1 MGYLCDTILIIN
13 PMNRILFYVAL
24 IATAIAIFS
33 TTLLCRSRHSV
44 MRLEH
49 NQEALMQSVEHY
61 KTRAQHSVATVAKL
75 ELSVAEL
82 RRLRRED
89 ADKIRLL
96 GIKLRR
102 AESYAKSV
110 AQTECQTSVPL
121 RDTIIVHD
129 TVKVFDTLLAGH
141 TRLSGRVS
149 TDSLYVDIRQRDT
162 IYQVVHRVPRKFLF
176 FRFGTKAIRQDVWSS
191 NPNTEIVYTEYIE
204 LSKPKRVAKR
214 RQKG

>member
-1 MGYLCDTILIIN
+1 MRKAIIV
-13 PMNRILFYVAL
+13 VASV
-24 IATAIAIFS
+24 AI
-33 TTLLCRSRHSV
+33 
-44 MRLEH
+44 
-49 NQEALMQSVEHY
+49 
-61 KTRAQHSVATVAKL
+61 VATVVCSL
-75 ELSVAEL
+75 IIVHLHDENQ
-82 RRLRRED
+82 RLRRNQHSLLSDITLYQTKAGESAASVEVLELELHELREHRAKD
-89 ADKIRLL
+89 AEHIKEL
-96 GIKLRR
+96 GIRLRR
-102 AESYAKSV
+102 AESYAKSIT
-110 AQTECQTSVPL
+110 QTECQTAIPL

-129 TVKVFDTLLAGH
+129 TIKVFDTLLDCH

-214 RQKG
+214 SRKG

>member
-1 MGYLCDTILIIN
+1 
-13 PMNRILFYVAL
+13 
-24 IATAIAIFS
+24 
-33 TTLLCRSRHSV
+33 
-44 MRLEH
+44 
-49 NQEALMQSVEHY
+49 MQSVEHY

-96 GIKLRR
+96 GIRLRR

-110 AQTECQTSVPL
+110 AQTECQTYVPL
-121 RDTIIVHD
+121 RDTIIIHD
-129 TVKVFDTLLAGH
+129 TVKLFDTLLDGH
-141 TRLSGRVS
+141 TRLRGRVS

-204 LSKPKRVAKR
+204 LSKPKRAAKR
-214 RQKG
+214 RRKG